1 METLYTIKTKVCGN
15 PDFGQNPNKPPYG
28 VRITTLKAKTFTEL
42 LKKVREWFVE
52 NDIGG
57 GNWQQPA
64 LMCNGSLIGYMS
76 YNGKIW
82 ATNTWPST
90 EIHMEVIA

>member
-1 METLYTIKTKVCGN
+1 MYSIRTEVCGN

-42 LKKVREWFVE
+42 REKVSAWIGE

-57 GNWQQPA
+57 GNWLEPA
-64 LMCNGSLIGYMS
+64 LMRDGSLIGYMS
-76 YNGKIW
+76 YNGRIW
-82 ATNTWPST
+82 ATNTWPTT
-90 EIHMEVIA
+90 EIHIKELADA